1 MTKQKETSGVLAYW
15 QITSCQLLSTVNKR
29 LDEWVSVHRL
39 DKTRMQLPKKEDQ
52 KRVTKGAG
60 SGSGSRPC
68 SPERELMNG
77 TPGRPAKSAIGR
89 KRKANAVDSK
99 SQEIEVCVGCS
110 MYFLFGWSIL
120 FSPLPGNSWALGVL
134 RLRLVICSGRE
145 LASCFQYL
153 LNFCNKGPRG
163 FWGGWER
170 LNVLDVFFT
179 F

>member
-110 MYFLFGWSIL
+110 WYFFCLVGQFFSPFFLATLGLLVFWDFGWSYAL
-120 FSPLPGNSWALGVL
+120 AENLPAVFST
-134 RLRLVICSGRE
+134 
-145 LASCFQYL
+145 Y
-153 LNFCNKGPRG
+153 
-163 FWGGWER
+163 
-170 LNVLDVFFT
+170 
-179 F
+179 